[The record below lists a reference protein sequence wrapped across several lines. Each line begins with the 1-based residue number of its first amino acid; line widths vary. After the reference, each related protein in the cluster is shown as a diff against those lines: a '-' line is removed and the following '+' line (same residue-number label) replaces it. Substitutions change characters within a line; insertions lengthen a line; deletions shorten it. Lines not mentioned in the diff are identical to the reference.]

1 MRDPQLPLKTAYF
14 DKLTALGLTVFE
26 KDAVPKNAV
35 TPYVII
41 SDIDSKE
48 DSNKTDFGHKTAVLL
63 DIVTKAPI
71 NQVGGG
77 KQRDLIANQI
87 FGVANSKTVFTI
99 DEHFQSVN
107 LKITSDR
114 NLNGDTDTDRVFRR
128 LIRFEHIIRQLN

>member
-14 DKLTALGLTVFE
+14 TRLTDLGLTAFE

-48 DSNKTDFGHKTAVLL
+48 ESNKTDFGHKAAVLL

-71 NQVGGG
+71 NQIGGG

-87 FGVANSKTVFTI
+87 FSVVNSKTPFII
-99 DEHFQSVN
+99 DENFQSVN

-114 NLNGDTDTDRVFRR
+114 TLNGDTDTDRVYRR
-128 LIRFEHIIRQLN
+128 LIRFEHIIRQIK